1 MMFPFALI
9 SGYITE
15 DFGQRLEVR
24 VLELEE
30 DRVVFR
36 TADRIGA
43 VSRLELYFY
52 DDRAGQYDGIAL
64 ENPAVTEKKAPVQ
77 QKTSSQRNGD
87 PERQFYFEYEVEIA
101 EESYKKAVQ
110 KLYVAYDHY
119 IQKKL
124 AGDDAALS
132 EDYTGYP
139 AKLDD
144 AITTDFARQ
153 RAEWYQNID
162 TDAVRETGLLHM
174 LRERQTELAVELD
187 CPELYEQYLD
197 QDAAVFYENYWKE
210 HGLSGHPLAQYL
222 PERLYIGNQFCPH
235 LIPDWEKLKELLDK
249 AEREHLSITLMF
261 SYLREERIAD
271 TRKLLDQ
278 IAAWCDRAQTRIE
291 IVAGDWGMFSLI
303 CERKTWFE
311 PVPGVLLN
319 KRRKD
324 PRVRYKIGVSGEHE
338 PPAENALNSSFYRAY
353 LKKAYGITR
362 FEQESCGYCIQ
373 LPEGKNSIHFPFYQT
388 NTSQYCPLYARCKEG
403 SRGRQREMEVCPR
416 YCRDYV
422 FSYPDH
428 LHMVGRYNSLF
439 SYDTQILTE
448 DTLLFYYIAHGA
460 DRIVLNLM

>member
-1 MMFPFALI
+1 MFPFALI

-36 TADRIGA
+36 TADRIGT

-153 RAEWYQNID
+153 RVEWYQDID

-291 IVAGDWGMFSLI
+291 IVAGDWGMLSLI

-403 SRGRQREMEVCPR
+403 SRGRQREIEACPR

-422 FSYPDH
+422 FSYPDY